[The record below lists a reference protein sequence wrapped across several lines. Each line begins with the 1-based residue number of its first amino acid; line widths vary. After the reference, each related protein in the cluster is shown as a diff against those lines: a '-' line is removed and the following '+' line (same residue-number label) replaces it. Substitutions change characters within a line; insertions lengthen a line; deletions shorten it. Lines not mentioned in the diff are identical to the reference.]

1 MGAPWGWQPGKGK
14 EAKKSI
20 AGKRAAPDAC
30 GWMDAVPT
38 AGDTVTSPGPWVK
51 LVPALASPFPAP
63 PGASAQ
69 PHVRCREGGGQ
80 VVLGEAESGGK
91 KVLKPKETLTPGA
104 GESAGGQ
111 GGCFGGAGAGTSAA
125 SVLRAR
131 IL

>member
-51 LVPALASPFPAP
+51 LVPALASPFSAP
-63 PGASAQ
+63 P
-69 PHVRCREGGGQ
+69 RCQRTAPRKVQGGRW
-80 VVLGEAESGGK
+80 
-91 KVLKPKETLTPGA
+91 
-104 GESAGGQ
+104 AGGAR
-111 GGCFGGAGAGTSAA
+111 GG
-125 SVLRAR
+125 
-131 IL
+131 